1 MKVKKLIIIVLL
13 VFCNLIVTVDRI
25 GAQSM
30 DKANSNQMEN
40 IILVATIS
48 SAKGSEDKMHHL
60 LQQLVVESRKESGC
74 IRYDLHLSIEK
85 PNVFVMYEIWQDQSA
100 LDDHMQS
107 VHFTSYKKN
116 SQTIL
121 ESLEVV
127 KLKKLD
133 N

>member
-1 MKVKKLIIIVLL
+1 MHNLL
-13 VFCNLIVTVDRI
+13 
-25 GAQSM
+25 
-30 DKANSNQMEN
+30 K
-40 IILVATIS
+40 
-48 SAKGSEDKMHHL
+48 
-60 LQQLVVESRKESGC
+60 QLVVESRKESGC
-74 IRYDLHLSIEK
+74 IKYDLHQSLESS
-85 PNVFVMYEIWQDQSA
+85 NVFVMYEIWQDQSA